1 MSLVELDL
9 SKLKKSSVIE
19 QERLNALAAQV
30 RAERDNR
37 MKDVV
42 NWYQRYERETRL
54 GLPYSLSLEQID
66 TYATALANVPEQEGF
81 PTNVVWPSIGD

>member
-9 SKLKKSSVIE
+9 TKLKKASVIE
-19 QERLNALAAQV
+19 QECLNALAAQV

-54 GLPYSLSLEQID
+54 GLPHTLLLTQID
-66 TYATALANVPEQEGF
+66 HYATALATVPEQGGF
-81 PTNVVWPSIGD
+81 PEKIIWPEL